1 MRTCLLIALSAALM
15 LSPHSAA
22 APPATSWAQQQIVLA
37 TSNGYLGGSAK
48 AFRPDTA
55 LTQGELAEL
64 VGALTR
70 RPAAAVANPAAPV
83 TVAVFDSHL
92 VRALGLSAAAS
103 RFRAAAS
110 ASGLAPPSRFGTEV
124 VARLLGL
131 RTNHPAAQDALELL
145 PQQPVTRAE
154 AAFSVARILRLPT
167 QELAAVNVGAG
178 AFALPAL
185 TEPQRLVLRTAV
197 AFIGFPYVWGG
208 EFERRDSPFGVQ
220 AQGGFDCSGFAWR
233 VIKLQPYPTLPLL
246 GSTLRG
252 RTTMAMSGEVPAA
265 KRVDARKVTAGD
277 LLFFGDRGPKSKPG
291 DIGHMGIALGNGWF
305 IHSSGFGVALA
316 RLDGWYA
323 ERLAWA
329 RRPLAEAGL

>member
-1 MRTCLLIALSAALM
+1 MYIRLFIMLVVAVALSSAEAAG
-15 LSPHSAA
+15 SAA
-22 APPATSWAQQQIVLA
+22 PSWAQREIVVA
-37 TSNGYLGGSAK
+37 TSNGFFGGNAK
-48 AFRPDTA
+48 AFRPDAA
-55 LTQGELAEL
+55 LTQAELAEVVSRL
-64 VGALTR
+64 QG
-70 RPAAAVANPAAPV
+70 RPAAAPARPDAPI
-83 TVAVFDSHL
+83 TLAVFDAHV
-92 VRALGLSAAAS
+92 VRALGLSNAAT
-103 RFRAAAS
+103 RFSSAARAAA
-110 ASGLAPPSRFGTEV
+110 LAPPSRFGTEV
-124 VARLLGL
+124 VARMLGL
-131 RTNHPAAQDALELL
+131 RVNHPAPQDALELL
-145 PQQPVTRAE
+145 PGDPITRAE
-154 AAFSVARILRLPT
+154 AAFSVARILALP
-167 QELAAVNVGAG
+167 QGAG
-178 AFALPAL
+178 DVVNAAAAQFAVPAL

-305 IHSSGFGVALA
+305 IHSSRFGVALA